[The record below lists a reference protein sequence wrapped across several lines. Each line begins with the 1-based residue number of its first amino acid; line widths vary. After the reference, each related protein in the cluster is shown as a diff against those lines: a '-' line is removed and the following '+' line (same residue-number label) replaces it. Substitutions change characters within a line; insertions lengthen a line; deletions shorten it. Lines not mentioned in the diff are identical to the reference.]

1 MNSGV
6 VDSREILEFIRNIVE
21 DSSIDCESLEICN
34 RTIDL
39 ALKRIDEYGLLKTQ
53 LEIAEQT
60 IKLNEWIAVEDKLPE
75 EEKFV
80 LVTINSDASIKKVTI
95 GYVTMARDDDVLYG
109 EWFDELFCEIDGVV
123 AWKPL
128 PEPYSKSKAFIKNVA
143 EPFSKGIQDGSK
155 GSMEDDDG

>member
-21 DSSIDCESLEICN
+21 DSSIDDESLEICN
-34 RTIDL
+34 RTIDFV
-39 ALKRIDEYGLLKTQ
+39 LKRIDEYGLLKTQ

-60 IKLNEWIAVEDKLPE
+60 IKLNEWVSIDDRLPE

-95 GYVTMARDDDVLYG
+95 GYVTMARDDNDVLYG

-128 PEPYSKSKAFIKNVA
+128 PEPYSESKAFIKNVA
-143 EPFSKGIQDGSK
+143 KPFSKGIQDGSK
-155 GSMEDDDG
+155 GSNEDGK

>member
-1 MNSGV
+1 MNDSGT
-6 VDSREILEFIRNIVE
+6 VDSREVLEHIRTIVE
-21 DSSIDCESLEICN
+21 DSIIRDSELEVCN
-34 RTIDL
+34 RAIDL
-39 ALKRIDEYGLLKTQ
+39 ALKSIDDCGLLRTQ

-60 IKLNEWIAVEDKLPE
+60 IKLNEWVRIDDRLPE

-95 GYVTMARDDDVLYG
+95 GYVTMARDDNDVLYG

-128 PEPYSKSKAFIKNVA
+128 PEPYSESKAFIKNVT
-143 EPFSKGIQDGSK
+143 EPFSKGIQDGLN
-155 GSMEDDDG
+155 GSEEE

>member
-1 MNSGV
+1 MDNKRA
-6 VDSREILEFIRNIVE
+6 REIIRDYEINGCGICHQGNEHEIIEAFNVA
-21 DSSIDCESLEICN
+21 IKSLE
-34 RTIDL
+34 D
-39 ALKRIDEYGLLKTQ
+39 D
-53 LEIAEQT
+53 
-60 IKLNEWIAVEDKLPE
+60 WIAVEDRLPE

-95 GYVTMARDDDVLYG
+95 GYVTMARDDNDVLYG

-143 EPFSKGIQDGSK
+143 EPFSKGIQDGLK
-155 GSMEDDDG
+155 GSGKNVE